1 MGGGVMIISE
11 APLNQ
16 HNECCS
22 KMDRGIISW
31 GPIGQDT
38 PVFTK
43 YQKRVSF
50 KLSVSDLSLG
60 KVPQYKMALILHGM
74 HFHYKYRGQLT

>member
-1 MGGGVMIISE
+1 MIISE

-50 KLSVSDLSLG
+50 KLSGSDLSLG
-60 KVPQYKMALILHGM
+60 VFLKVSQYKMVLILHGV
-74 HFHYKYRGQLT
+74 HFH